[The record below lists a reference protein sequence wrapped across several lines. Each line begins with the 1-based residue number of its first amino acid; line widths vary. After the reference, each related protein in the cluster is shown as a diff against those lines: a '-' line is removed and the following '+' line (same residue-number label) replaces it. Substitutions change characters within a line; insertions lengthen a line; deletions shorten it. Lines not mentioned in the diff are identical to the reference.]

1 MAGLKTVFGKTVKID
16 MPPGTSPRADTT
28 DMTLRRI
35 YMFRKRKKKK
45 IRMAYSRN
53 PRLTGKVGVCFG
65 LPMLALW
72 ILRCYEIDSWTTLTS
87 IISYASLAFIIGF
100 GLYHWVFCRR
110 VVTCSVALGDFRH
123 SMYLRFGR
131 RYLPVGL
138 VAVMVV
144 YPLVPV
150 LLTLIDN
157 GFGGFTA
164 AAFMHYFDATAW
176 MLVLM
181 AYKVVDSYIDY
192 TDYYRSPESSREKLD
207 WY

>member
-1 MAGLKTVFGKTVKID
+1 
-16 MPPGTSPRADTT
+16 
-28 DMTLRRI
+28 
-35 YMFRKRKKKK
+35 MFRKKKKKK

-53 PRLTGKVGVCFG
+53 PRFTGKVGVCFG

-110 VVTCSVALGDFRH
+110 VVTCSVTLGDFRH

-131 RYLPVGL
+131 RYLLVGL
-138 VAVMVV
+138 AAVMVV

-164 AAFMHYFDATAW
+164 ASFMHNFDATAW